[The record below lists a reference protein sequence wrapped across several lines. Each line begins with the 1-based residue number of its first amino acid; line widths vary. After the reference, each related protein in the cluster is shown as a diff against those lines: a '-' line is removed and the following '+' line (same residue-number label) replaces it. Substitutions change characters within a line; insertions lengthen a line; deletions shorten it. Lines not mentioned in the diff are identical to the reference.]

1 MVGAIA
7 PKLEQAEIERAKR
20 KPTESLDAYDYY
32 LRGMST
38 FYRRTNEANS
48 AAQQLFRKAIE
59 LDPEFASAHA
69 MVAWCYVWRN
79 LNGWMIDR
87 AEEIAEAARLARRAV
102 ELGPDDPVALTRG
115 GHVLGALLGD
125 LEIAITFIDRALVL
139 DPNNAVAWAY
149 GAWMRAC
156 LGEPEAAIER
166 HARAMRLS
174 PLDPN
179 MFQMQSGTACA
190 LLFLGRYDDASK
202 WAEKAFHGQQN
213 YLPAALFMAASH
225 ALAGRPEEAR
235 PALERVRQIDPTLR
249 LSNFRH
255 LIPLRRAQD
264 AAILVEGM
272 RKAGLPE

>member
-1 MVGAIA
+1 MVAAIG
-7 PKLEQAEIERAKR
+7 PKLEQAEMERARR

-32 LRGMST
+32 LRGMAT
-38 FYRRTNEANS
+38 FDRRTNEANS
-48 AAQQLFRKAIE
+48 AAQQLFKKAIE

-69 MVAWCYVWRN
+69 MVAWCTVWRN
-79 LNGWMIDR
+79 LNGRTIDR
-87 AEEIAEAARLARRAV
+87 AQEIAEAVRLARRAV

-190 LLFLGRYDDASK
+190 LLFLGRYDDAST
-202 WAEKAFHGQQN
+202 WAEKAYRGHRTSSPRP
-213 YLPAALFMAASH
+213 LLAASH
-225 ALAGRPEEAR
+225 ALAGRPKSATGVGTGAPNR
-235 PALERVRQIDPTLR
+235 SDPR
-249 LSNFRH
+249 ISNLRH

-264 AAILVEGM
+264 AAIMVQGM